1 MTTTELSSE
10 RAAFLAVQQQ
20 LLDEADLDIRPR
32 RIQLEGGST
41 LQILEAGEGDPLV
54 ILHGAGS
61 SSVLMI
67 PLMEKLKGRRL
78 IAVDRPGYGL
88 SDPVDPGGDYRRAAV
103 DVLTGLLDAL
113 DLEQVD
119 LAGSSGGGVWSL
131 WLALDR
137 PERIRRLAL
146 VGGCPMLPGTRAPW
160 PLRLYSTPWLGELM
174 NRMTPSPS
182 SVKREMAAMGEGE
195 TILNYPGQIDA
206 FVAAGSDP
214 VANKTVLDE
223 FRVYLRGPWGA
234 RPERLFT
241 EDDLGRVSH
250 PTLLIWGDRD
260 PLGGPGAARRAAA
273 SFPNAHLEVLPAG
286 HGPWLG
292 EPQRTGQLVTNFLN
306 EDQV

>member
-1 MTTTELSSE
+1 
-10 RAAFLAVQQQ
+10 VQQQ
-20 LLDEADLDIRPR
+20 LLEETALDLRSR
-32 RIQLEGGST
+32 RIQLEGGPS
-41 LQILEAGEGDPLV
+41 LNILEAGEGNPLV

-67 PLMEKLKGRRL
+67 PLLEKLEGRRL

-88 SDPVDPGGDYRRAAV
+88 SDPVDYSSGDYRHTAV
-103 DVLTGLLDAL
+103 GVLMGLLDAL

-146 VGGCPMLPGTRAPW
+146 VGGCPMLPGTRAPL
-160 PLRLYSTPWLGELM
+160 PVRLFATPGLGELM
-174 NRMTPSPS
+174 NRITPSPS
-182 SVKREMAAMGEGE
+182 SVKREMKAMGEGE
-195 TILNYPGQIDA
+195 TILNYPLQIDA

-214 VANKTVLDE
+214 VASKTVLDE

-241 EDDLGRVSH
+241 EEDLRRVSH
-250 PTLLIWGDRD
+250 PTLLVWGDRD
-260 PLGGPGAARRAAA
+260 PLGGPEAARQAAA
-273 SFPNAHLEVLPAG
+273 SFPNAHLEVLAAG

-292 EPQRTGQLVTNFLN
+292 EPNRTGQLITDFLN
-306 EDQV
+306 GDHI